1 MVRKVLAC
9 LLVGFLL
16 ASCDSYTTDMEG
28 KWQLERIESESGISQ
43 VDTVWYNFQ
52 TSLFQY
58 QIYDQSTRSYRTS
71 DGFNTYEK
79 DKLVLRL
86 FSENILPYTDWNTSV
101 RDFIVEKKNR
111 NALILSSEGKKY
123 YFRRF

>member
-16 ASCDSYTTDMEG
+16 TSCDSYTTDMEG

>member
-16 ASCDSYTTDMEG
+16 TSCDSYTTDMEG

-86 FSENILPYTDWNTSV
+86 FSENILPYNDWNTSV